1 MQAIQPRAPRQIV
14 ERPRPARALSR
25 TLLGRPLRPQ
35 RPQSLT
41 LDSHR
46 LAHRRGGLELRLQDR
61 LGNSN
66 AVITPRLVC
75 TSTGSYVP
83 GRASWA
89 RRQRLANAFMP
100 SHTYARS

>member
-61 LGNSN
+61 LGAQQRCYHS
-66 AVITPRLVC
+66 TPDLP
-75 TSTGSYVP
+75 YVP